1 MKGVF
6 ILKKENIKGRN
17 WNRKVLTAAAV
28 ILIAGICCALI
39 FIKFAGGEQNVNFE
53 VYDKNML
60 PREITADIIP
70 EYKTLERALACKAE
84 DGIYVVVTRGEK
96 PTSGFDVSVSKI
108 TLEEKDGKKNLI
120 VYAEFKDPDKKTALS
135 QIITYPV
142 AVVKT
147 ELKTLPDSI
156 ELRIQY

>member
-6 ILKKENIKGRN
+6 ILKKGNVKEKS
-17 WNRKVLTAAAV
+17 WNRKVLIIGAV
-28 ILIAGICCALI
+28 MLVSGLCCALL
-39 FIKFAGGEQNVNFE
+39 FLKFLSGEESVKFE

-60 PREITADIIP
+60 PREITSDVIP
-70 EYKTLERALACKAE
+70 EYKTLERALACKTE

-96 PTSGFDVSVSKI
+96 PTSGFDVTVSRI
-108 TLEEKDGKKNLI
+108 SIEKKNSKNNLI
-120 VYAEFKDPDKKTALS
+120 VYAEYKDPDKKTALS

-142 AVVKT
+142 EVVKT
-147 ELKTLPDSI
+147 DLESLPDSI